1 MKMYSLEAVNNFVA
15 KAIDEGMEVTQLN
28 EGSLLGG
35 DYLIEQEG
43 YKSML
48 ITEKYLNEW
57 SSAYIIR
64 RFSSNNEKSMERLA
78 KLVKQLSVV
87 EA

>member
-1 MKMYSLEAVNNFVA
+1 MYSLEVVNNFVA

-28 EGSLLGG
+28 EGGLLGG

-64 RFSSNNEKSMERLA
+64 RFSSNNAKSMERLA

-87 EA
+87 EE